1 MNNSQSCTAVFLI
14 QTKQPSLITC
24 TIFSQLHLVFHDT
37 LIEIDVLRW
46 CYFMACGGLLWRFN
60 VWRSSFTSTETLKM
74 STVRFVKVKML
85 AEKFCFYVFSTN
97 NIQVQKIHCV
107 SSRQYLFN
115 KKLHC
120 CFIYKTNAC
129 IYMYCILHTRFNT
142 LEQVHTA
149 EFQKLKVNLFRQ
161 QTFYLQTI
169 V

>member
-115 KKLHC
+115 KKVHC

>member
-85 AEKFCFYVFSTN
+85 AEKFCLYVFSTN

-115 KKLHC
+115 KKVHC

>member
-1 MNNSQSCTAVFLI
+1 MNNSQTCTDVFLI

-24 TIFSQLHLVFHDT
+24 TIFSQLHWVFHDT

-46 CYFMACGGLLWRFN
+46 CYFMACGGFLWRFN

-115 KKLHC
+115 KKLHG

-129 IYMYCILHTRFNT
+129 IYMYCILHTRFKYLGTSTYSCVSNT
-142 LEQVHTA
+142 
-149 EFQKLKVNLFRQ
+149 KG
-161 QTFYLQTI
+161 
-169 V
+169 